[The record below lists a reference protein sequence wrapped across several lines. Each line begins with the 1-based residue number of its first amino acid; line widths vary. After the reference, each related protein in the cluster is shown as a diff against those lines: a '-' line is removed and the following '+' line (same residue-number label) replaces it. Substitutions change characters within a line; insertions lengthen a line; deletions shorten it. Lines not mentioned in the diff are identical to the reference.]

1 MAIHDIIEL
10 QCLLDDSIAFGSN
23 VPRLMFPLHTS
34 PTRFGIEQCLRG
46 QPHIGPASYQKHPVS
61 MHRDTMQT
69 LLSVS
74 YRVSYSYKLKTE
86 NPEAAKVGTLAV
98 VQPNQE
104 KISQR

>member
-1 MAIHDIIEL
+1 
-10 QCLLDDSIAFGSN
+10 
-23 VPRLMFPLHTS
+23 
-34 PTRFGIEQCLRG
+34 
-46 QPHIGPASYQKHPVS
+46 

-104 KISQR
+104 KISQRWEREKG